1 MDKESVGKLIKER
14 RKELKI
20 SQQTLCA
27 GICNRSALSRIESGE
42 LSVSAEVM
50 SQLLERI
57 GLYDESFYG
66 LGDKDDGNVRRIIRS
81 ANQLCVNGDTTGARE
96 LLNSIETDFDNFSLP
111 NRQRF
116 EVLDTMILY
125 NNGVIDE
132 KKRLNNLEKSL
143 RLTVKDYNVN
153 NLPMVMTKM
162 EVQILKYIA
171 TTYGAM
177 NDYDTASTI
186 LSHVKSRLEEVIFDD
201 TIKARTLISICY
213 NLSKSLGLAEMYDD
227 SIAVAEDGIKY
238 CEYINN
244 IGALPSCIY
253 NLAWSTAHRN
263 GQGDKERALKLANEA
278 LLLCTPKTRN
288 HEELSSLIRNLI
300 EELND

>member
-14 RKELKI
+14 RKEFKI

-27 GICNRSALSRIESGE
+27 GICNRSALSRIESGD
-42 LSVSAEVM
+42 LSVSSEIM

-66 LGDKDDGNVRRIIRS
+66 LGDKDSSNVRRIIRS
-81 ANQLCVNGDTTGARE
+81 ANQLYVNGNTVDARE
-96 LLNSIETDFDNFSLP
+96 LLNEIESDYDNFSLS

-116 EVLDTMILY
+116 EVLDTMMLY
-125 NNGVIDE
+125 DNGVIDE

-143 RLTVKDYNVN
+143 RLTVKDYSIN
-153 NLPMVMTKM
+153 NLPIVMTKM

-171 TTYGAM
+171 VTYGAM
-177 NDYDTASTI
+177 DEYDTASTI
-186 LSHVKSRLEEVIFDD
+186 LSHVKSRLEEFIFDD
-201 TIKARTLISICY
+201 TVKARTLISICY
-213 NLSKSLGLAEMYDD
+213 NLSKSLGLAELYDD

-238 CEYINN
+238 CEYTNN
-244 IGALPSCIY
+244 IGMLPWCMY
-253 NLAWSTAHRN
+253 NCAWSLAHRN
-263 GQGDKERALKLANEA
+263 LSGDKDKALELSHEA
-278 LLLCTPKTRN
+278 LALCTPKTRN
-288 HEELSSLIRNLI
+288 SSELSSFIAKLT